1 MEEKQMVIKKGDD
14 LNSRV
19 TVTFILE
26 PVEDFSGVYLV
37 GDFNDWNPN
46 ANPMYHGRN
55 GMWWLSLD
63 LEPNQTYEYR
73 YRSAEGEWIDD
84 PSSESLVNTAM

>member
-1 MEEKQMVIKKGDD
+1 MVIKKCDD
-14 LNSRV
+14 GTGRV
-19 TVTFILE
+19 TVTFTLE
-26 PVEDFSGVYLV
+26 AMEDLPGVYLV

-46 ANPMYHGRN
+46 VNPMYHGRN

-73 YRSAEGEWIDD
+73 YWTAEGEWIDN
-84 PSSESLVNTAM
+84 PATEALVSTAV

>member
-1 MEEKQMVIKKGDD
+1 MVIKKCDD
-14 LNSRV
+14 PRGRV

-26 PVEDFSGVYLV
+26 AADGLSGVYLV

-46 ANPMYHGRN
+46 ANPMYQGRN

-73 YRSAEGEWIDD
+73 YRTVEGEWIDD
-84 PSSESLVNTAM
+84 PTSESLVSTAV